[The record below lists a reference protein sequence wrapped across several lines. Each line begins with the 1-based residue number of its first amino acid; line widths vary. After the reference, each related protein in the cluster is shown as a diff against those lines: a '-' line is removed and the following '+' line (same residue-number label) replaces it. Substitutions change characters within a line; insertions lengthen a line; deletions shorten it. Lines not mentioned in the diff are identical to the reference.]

1 MISNSIRTGGK
12 LSPGGKNPKIATFS
26 SRTWPSADG
35 KEDCPVNV
43 TVTNLQGRI
52 IDFTQRISYI
62 NAKINYRNT
71 ILGNNKGL

>member
-1 MISNSIRTGGK
+1 MISNSITGGK
-12 LSPGGKNPKIATFS
+12 LSPGGGENPKIATFS

-43 TVTNLQGRI
+43 TVTDLQGRI

-62 NAKINYRNT
+62 NAK
-71 ILGNNKGL
+71 

>member
-1 MISNSIRTGGK
+1 MTRLHKRSMENDKQHIRTGSK
-12 LSPGGKNPKIATFS
+12 LSPGEKNPKIATFS

-62 NAKINYRNT
+62 NAK
-71 ILGNNKGL
+71 

>member
-1 MISNSIRTGGK
+1 MISNSITGGK
-12 LSPGGKNPKIATFS
+12 LSPKIATFS

-62 NAKINYRNT
+62 NAK
-71 ILGNNKGL
+71 